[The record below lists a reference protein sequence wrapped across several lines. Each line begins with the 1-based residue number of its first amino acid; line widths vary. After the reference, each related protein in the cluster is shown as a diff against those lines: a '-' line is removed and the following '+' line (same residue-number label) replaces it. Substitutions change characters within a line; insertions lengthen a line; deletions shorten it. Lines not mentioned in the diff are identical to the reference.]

1 MIEFDFYSYDE
12 DKDKIKIYSEE
23 VQNYFSSTYYIDI
36 ETVDFDENQNIVLFI
51 EHSRNIIN
59 PSELEKTLLE
69 NFKHLNDVEVRNMK
83 ILLTFDSKEIEIC

>member
-12 DKDKIKIYSEE
+12 DKDRIKIYSEE

-36 ETVDFDENQNIVLFI
+36 ETVDFDENQNIVLYI
-51 EHSRNIIN
+51 EHSRNKIN
-59 PSELEKTLLE
+59 PSELEGTLLE